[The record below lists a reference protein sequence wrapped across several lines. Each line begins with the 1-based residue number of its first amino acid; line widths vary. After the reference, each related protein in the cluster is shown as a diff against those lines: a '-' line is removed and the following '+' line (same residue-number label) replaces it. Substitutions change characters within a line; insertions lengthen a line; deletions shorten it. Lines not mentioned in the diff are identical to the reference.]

1 MKLLCNEFAFD
12 THIIPGYPNN
22 GEAVI
27 PSKLHEIDRVDPGR
41 AYLVDKRHTNRAEP
55 E

>member
-1 MKLLCNEFAFD
+1 
-12 THIIPGYPNN
+12 
-22 GEAVI
+22 
-27 PSKLHEIDRVDPGR
+27 LHEIDRVDPGR